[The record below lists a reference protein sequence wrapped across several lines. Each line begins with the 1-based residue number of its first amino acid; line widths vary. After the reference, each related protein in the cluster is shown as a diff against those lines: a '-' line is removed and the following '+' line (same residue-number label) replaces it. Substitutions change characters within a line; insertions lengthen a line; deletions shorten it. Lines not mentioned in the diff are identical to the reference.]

1 MSPLKQRSQRKKIGF
16 DIKNSDRNG
25 PEGQFIT
32 ASTTMC
38 NAGSPLYN
46 RVCLSS
52 PVSIK
57 VSMKK
62 KRKEAVQEQGAWPK
76 FYSCNQLVC
85 ARLQIPD
92 LEVGRQRSGAVRSGA
107 CSSRQAWGPGSRPGW
122 RRTRQ
127 AVWAAVKMPRI
138 LSHLSTADWLV
149 RRAGPC
155 QKFTNPNVWIAR
167 GVDNSS
173 RAYTKPIRPRG
184 PRQVRQQPTAAKM
197 PTINVDKYALF
208 EELGEQ

>member
-1 MSPLKQRSQRKKIGF
+1 MSKNRERGRSFIAATSWSVHAYKSQTLKWGGK
-16 DIKNSDRNG
+16 
-25 PEGQFIT
+25 
-32 ASTTMC
+32 
-38 NAGSPLYN
+38 
-46 RVCLSS
+46 
-52 PVSIK
+52 
-57 VSMKK
+57 
-62 KRKEAVQEQGAWPK
+62 
-76 FYSCNQLVC
+76 
-85 ARLQIPD
+85 
-92 LEVGRQRSGAVRSGA
+92 EVGQSGAA
-107 CSSRQAWGPGSRPGW
+107 CRPG
-122 RRTRQ
+122 RRGAQGPVRAGDVTRQ

-173 RAYTKPIRPRG
+173 RAYTTSIRPRG

>member
-107 CSSRQAWGPGSRPGW
+107 CSSRQAWGPGSPSGLVTYSAGGMGGSKDAPHFESSFHGRLAGASG
-122 RRTRQ
+122 R
-127 AVWAAVKMPRI
+127 AVSKVHEPKRV
-138 LSHLSTADWLV
+138 DC
-149 RRAGPC
+149 AGC
-155 QKFTNPNVWIAR
+155 
-167 GVDNSS
+167 
-173 RAYTKPIRPRG
+173 
-184 PRQVRQQPTAAKM
+184 
-197 PTINVDKYALF
+197 
-208 EELGEQ
+208 